1 MCYEFSSW
9 HWKARAKELHK
20 AQVKVERGGAESET
34 PAQAGHRDRAQ
45 TARSEGAGEGS
56 GVARALTRGR

>member
-20 AQVKVERGGAESET
+20 AQVKTSASEQKSAPRPVKEPERKRPEVKEPEKT
-34 PAQAGHRDRAQ
+34 PA
-45 TARSEGAGEGS
+45 
-56 GVARALTRGR
+56 

>member
-20 AQVKVERGGAESET
+20 AQVRAGTEEKKTVAAKPAEEIERKRPEVKETEKV
-34 PAQAGHRDRAQ
+34 PA
-45 TARSEGAGEGS
+45 
-56 GVARALTRGR
+56 

>member
-20 AQVKVERGGAESET
+20 AQVKAEEQKRAPAKPVEET
-34 PAQAGHRDRAQ
+34 RRERPEVREPDKVPA
-45 TARSEGAGEGS
+45 
-56 GVARALTRGR
+56 

>member
-20 AQVKVERGGAESET
+20 AQMK
-34 PAQAGHRDRAQ
+34 
-45 TARSEGAGEGS
+45 S
-56 GVARALTRGR
+56 GVEAQQADPVKAVEEVQRKRPEVKEPDNIPA

>member
-20 AQVKVERGGAESET
+20 AQVKA
-34 PAQAGHRDRAQ
+34 
-45 TARSEGAGEGS
+45 SEGARQQAASKPAEAIERKRS
-56 GVARALTRGR
+56 DVKETEKVLA

>member
-20 AQVKVERGGAESET
+20 AQVKANAEERKIAAAKPAEQTERKRPEVKET
-34 PAQAGHRDRAQ
+34 EKVPA
-45 TARSEGAGEGS
+45 
-56 GVARALTRGR
+56 

>member
-20 AQVKVERGGAESET
+20 AQVKASTEEKKGAPTKLVEEAQGKRPEVKERDKV
-34 PAQAGHRDRAQ
+34 PA
-45 TARSEGAGEGS
+45 
-56 GVARALTRGR
+56 

>member
-20 AQVKVERGGAESET
+20 AQVKASAEEQKAAPAKPVEET
-34 PAQAGHRDRAQ
+34 RRNRPEVKETDKVPA
-45 TARSEGAGEGS
+45 
-56 GVARALTRGR
+56 